1 MRVAE
6 YLGTGKAEA
15 VTAKDLCKA
24 LGIRPRDLSRQIER
38 ERRAGAPICASCN
51 ASAPGYYLASSGGEL
66 ADYVRSLDR
75 RIKEVKRTRDALAG
89 AVDP

>member
-1 MRVAE
+1 MCVAE
-6 YLGTGKAEA
+6 YLGIGRDNAR
-15 VTAKDLCKA
+15 TARELCTA
-24 LGIRPRDLSRQIER
+24 LGIRRRDLTKQIER
-38 ERRAGAPICASCN
+38 ERREGVPICASCDAN
-51 ASAPGYYLASSGGEL
+51 YPGYYMAGNEGEL